1 MIGSSE
7 LLLTMGALI
16 IFGLYA
22 MQANRSMV
30 TADTWSIENET
41 QLEAAKI
48 GEAIIHQAAALP
60 FDIVVAEDPLPG
72 NDVEQLTPRSAFGIN
87 DGEKDKRPAA
97 VTFDDFDKQQFTESG
112 IFGEYVVNTE
122 VWYVDPI
129 TGLNIENDATRS
141 LRKRLIVTISH
152 PNLNSDI
159 TMRYTK
165 SYH

>member
-48 GEAIIHQAAALP
+48 AESIIHQAAALP
-60 FDIVVAEDPLPG
+60 FDREVVDGPLPQ
-72 NDVEQLTPRSAFGIN
+72 NDPTGLTLLTDFGLPN
-87 DGEKDKRPAA
+87 TEKDVRPNAI
-97 VTFDDFDKQQFTESG
+97 VFDHFHGAQFTESG
-112 IFGEYVVNTE
+112 IFGEYSIEADVQYVNTDGSVALE
-122 VWYVDPI
+122 R
-129 TGLNIENDATRS
+129 T
-141 LRKRLIVTISH
+141 LRKRLEVTVRNQ
-152 PNLNSDI
+152 NLNSPVV
-159 TMRYTK
+159 MRFTK